1 MATQRKQ
8 PTTKTEFIRQ
18 LAEAGFSDFLVI
30 DTDTAESVLT
40 DRRLELL
47 ETIRSGSIDSVTN
60 LAETLD
66 RDPAAISRD
75 LDLLFEHD
83 LIEYEQD
90 GSRKIPILKHE
101 SVLVEPIL

>member
-1 MATQRKQ
+1 MATQQKK
-8 PTTKTEFIRQ
+8 PTKN
-18 LAEAGFSDFLVI
+18 S
-30 DTDTAESVLT
+30 AESILT

-47 ETIRSGSIDSVTN
+47 ETIRDSSIHSVTD

-66 RDPAAISRD
+66 RDPAAVSRD

-90 GSRKIPILKHE
+90 GSRKISVLKHE
-101 SVLVEPIL
+101 SILVEPIL